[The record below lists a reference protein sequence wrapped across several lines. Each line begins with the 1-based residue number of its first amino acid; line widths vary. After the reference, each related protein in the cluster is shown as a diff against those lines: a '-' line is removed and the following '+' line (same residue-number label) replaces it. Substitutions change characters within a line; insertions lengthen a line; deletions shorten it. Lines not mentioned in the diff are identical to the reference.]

1 MPRPTGT
8 ACRRCPLDVGDGCGR
23 FRRAARLPT
32 WRYSRRIF
40 VDLTGPCSTAN
51 LSAWLAVDGHSLRQ
65 EHVGRHLRGRGGV
78 EGHVGGPEAKKWA
91 MGILFYV
98 LTRRLPA
105 LTLQIRGK
113 WTCEVQLI
121 LETPNEIWAQNPDC
135 PPTGYELSSRKNPHS
150 LGSQFLIVNLLTI
163 CD

>member
-1 MPRPTGT
+1 MRAQWSLKPGLCHHPSVCGQWRQRRWPPSRQHEIMPRPTGT
-8 ACRRCPLDVGDGCGR
+8 ACRRCPLDVGGRCGR
-23 FRRAARLPT
+23 FRRAARLSA
-32 WRYSRRIF
+32 WRHSRRNF
-40 VDLTGPCSTAN
+40 VDVRRPCSTAN

-121 LETPNEIWAQNPDC
+121 LETPNEI
-135 PPTGYELSSRKNPHS
+135 
-150 LGSQFLIVNLLTI
+150 
-163 CD
+163 